1 MCLDSR
7 RIRQQSQTD
16 GIFDFFNEQPHK
28 VMVSSYI
35 SHFKVIDA
43 VLKPRES
50 VAHIVD
56 QIEYLQ
62 IRCFVAGMVAGILF
76 MGKILFRQELFYQF
90 ASALWPGFGVVFLQ
104 ILDPQIKVESLK
116 TLGFFSRH
124 YAALSRWA

>member
-1 MCLDSR
+1 
-7 RIRQQSQTD
+7 
-16 GIFDFFNEQPHK
+16 
-28 VMVSSYI
+28 MVSSYI

-62 IRCFVAGMVAGILF
+62 IRCFVAGMVARILF
-76 MGKILFRQELFYQF
+76 MGKVPFRQELFYQF
-90 ASALWPGFGVVFLQ
+90 ISALWPSFGVVFLQ
-104 ILDPQIKVESLK
+104 VFDSQIKVESLK